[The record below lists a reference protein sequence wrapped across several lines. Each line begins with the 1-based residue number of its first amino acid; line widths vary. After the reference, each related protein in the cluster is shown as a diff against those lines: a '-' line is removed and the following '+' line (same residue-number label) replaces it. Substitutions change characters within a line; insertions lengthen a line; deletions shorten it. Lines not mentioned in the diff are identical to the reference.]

1 MSSVAVPRAAT
12 ATARARRPGVAAVYR
27 WELRKL
33 LAQKRTF
40 IGLGSALAVPLI
52 FVIALV
58 ADSGGQGPDGPAV
71 RRASCARRASPSRSS
86 AWPSARSGCCR

>member
-12 ATARARRPGVAAVYR
+12 AAARARRPGVTAVYR

-40 IGLGSALAVPLI
+40 IGLGAALAVPLI
-52 FVIALV
+52 FVIALA
-58 ADSGGQGPDGPAV
+58 ADNSGQGPTSCRSA
-71 RRASCARRASPSRSS
+71 ASCARRASPSRSS